1 MTRTLTAIESFDW
14 FNTPS
19 DVFDVNGNTYTD
31 GQARYANGRSL
42 QIDTTSDSWVQI
54 PLNHDSASGTIGVAI
69 NTHVIP
75 GTDNLE
81 FIRLHPNNNLSLVI
95 GAASDILKVI
105 DADNNVLGT
114 SASVITLDTWHYIE
128 WQYILENSITE
139 AMTVKVDNS
148 TVITINAATD
158 TKSASASSSISG
170 ARLYNGHTGLIMFD
184 DFYRTTYNHGY
195 LGAIRIA
202 ALFASSDNSIQWEG
216 SDGDSINNYQLID
229 ETGVADEDTT
239 YVLTTGVNKVDLYGM
254 DDLPAA
260 ATSVKGIE
268 IITRGR
274 KSGASI
280 ATFSQAYK
288 SDGTTNL
295 FPSTTL
301 TNAYTYHRTTTG
313 LNPDTSADY
322 TISEINAIRIG
333 QKSLTFG

>member
-1 MTRTLTAIESFDW
+1 MTRTLTAIEGFDW

-19 DVFDVNGNTYTD
+19 DVFDVNGNTYTES
-31 GQARYANGRSL
+31 QARYANGRSL
-42 QIDTTSDSWVQI
+42 QIDTTADSWVQI

-81 FIRLHPNNNLSLVI
+81 IIRLHPQNNLSLI
-95 GAASDILKVI
+95 ILAGSDVLGVI

-114 SASVITLDTWHYIE
+114 STSVITLDTWHYIE

-148 TVITINAATD
+148 VVITINAATD

-170 ARLYNGHTGLIMFD
+170 TRLYNGHTGLIMFD

-202 ALFASSDNSIQWEG
+202 ALYASSDNLAQWQG

-229 ETGVADEDTT
+229 ETGVFDEDAT
-239 YVLTTGVNKVDLYGM
+239 YVLTTGVNKVDLYEM

-274 KSGASI
+274 KSGSDT
-280 ATFSQAYK
+280 ATFSQAYN
-288 SDGTTNL
+288 SASTQNL
-295 FPSTTL
+295 FPSISL
-301 TNAYTYHRTTTG
+301 GDSYAYHRTTTG
-313 LNPDTSADY
+313 LNPDTSAAF
-322 TISEINAIRIG
+322 TISEINAIIIG

>member
-1 MTRTLTAIESFDW
+1 MTITLTAIEGFDW
-14 FNTPS
+14 FNIPS
-19 DVFDVNGNTYTD
+19 DVFDVNGNTYTES
-31 GQARYANGRSL
+31 QARYANGRSL

-54 PLNHDSASGTIGVAI
+54 PLNEDTASGTIGVAI
-69 NTHVIP
+69 NSHVIP

-95 GAASDILKVI
+95 EAASDTLAVI

-139 AMTVKVDNS
+139 AMTVKVDN
-148 TVITINAATD
+148 TIVITISASTD

-195 LGAIRIA
+195 LGSIRVA
-202 ALFASSDNSIQWEG
+202 ALYASSDNSIEWEG
-216 SDGDSINNYQLID
+216 SDGNSIDNFKMID
-229 ETGVADEDTT
+229 ETGVSDEDAT
-239 YVLTTGVNKVDLYGM
+239 YVLTTGINKIDLYNM
-254 DDLPAA
+254 DNLPAA
-260 ATSVKGIE
+260 ATSVEGIE

-274 KSGASI
+274 KSGSDA
-280 ATFSQAYK
+280 ATFSQAYN
-288 SDGTTNL
+288 SASTDNL
-295 FPSTTL
+295 FPSTSL
-301 TNAYTYHRTTTG
+301 GDSYAYHRTTTG
-313 LNPDTSADY
+313 INPDTSALF
-322 TISEINAIRIG
+322 TISQINAIRIG